1 MGTRPSDQQ
10 NLVNGAGLVLVSL
23 SMSLATL
30 MSRLQGLTLVA
41 LVIVLITGLSS
52 CAEYLPTAMGPLSG
66 DVVALPNSWSS
77 VADVEVI
84 QLETLGDDGAYSVNL
99 WIAEV
104 DGALHVFAGDNYAT
118 WIQNMERE
126 PEARLG
132 VDGRIYELKG
142 TRVTDP
148 EVFERFA
155 QTWEAK
161 YGNRPRNENVE
172 ETYLIRLSPRT

>member
-1 MGTRPSDQQ
+1 MT
-10 NLVNGAGLVLVSL
+10 
-23 SMSLATL
+23 LATSV
-30 MSRLQGLTLVA
+30 SRLRGLTLAA

-52 CAEYLPTAMGPLSG
+52 CAEYLPTAMGSLSG
-66 DVVALPNSWSS
+66 EVVALPISWSS
-77 VADVEVI
+77 VADEEVI

-99 WIAEV
+99 WVAEV
-104 DGALHVFAGDNYAT
+104 DGSLHVFAGDNYAN
-118 WIQNMERE
+118 WIQNMERK

-155 QTWEAK
+155 QTWESK